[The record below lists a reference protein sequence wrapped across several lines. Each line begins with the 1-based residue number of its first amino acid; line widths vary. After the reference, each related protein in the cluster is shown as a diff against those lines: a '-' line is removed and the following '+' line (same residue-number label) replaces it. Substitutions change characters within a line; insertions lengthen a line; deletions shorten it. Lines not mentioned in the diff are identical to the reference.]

1 MSSFSSGSVL
11 VTFTFVDREGFSETR
26 DARVATQEIPG
37 GDEFTVDLAGRQPH
51 KVSTKV
57 ILPDATSW
65 GALNAA
71 VGTVGSLQIDT
82 LDTHQAVV
90 MSVSR
95 EAPYVDGKISATVAF
110 LITDD

>member
-1 MSSFSSGSVL
+1 MSSFTNGSVNVL
-11 VTFTFVDREGFSETR
+11 FTMDRESFSEQR

-51 KVSTKV
+51 KLSGKIIMADST
-57 ILPDATSW
+57 AW

-71 VGTVGSLQIDT
+71 LGTTGSLQIDT
-82 LDTHQAVV
+82 LDTHSVV
-90 MSVSR
+90 LMSVSR
-95 EAPYVDGKISATVAF
+95 EAPYVDSQISASVSF